1 MTVEPGS
8 IALISG
14 GLAANLGKIVF
25 VVGSPDDPRLPRVG
39 GGGTVWD
46 VQMIATPPLGL
57 DGEEY
62 LRIGIGEDWLM
73 PIPVPK
79 DLAAKM
85 RECGLANVLHRA
97 MEELLQEGFGDE
109 GFAESAGTESRK
121 PTDGGEM
128 TESNDGKRQHDLA
141 LDYGDTAA
149 DDVARRARQ
158 LLIENKFIMSGDSGL
173 RNVWEEIVVQVR
185 GEQTPF
191 WDAYEA
197 AMRDAV
203 LSALASLCAADRN
216 ALWLKTDAGWDWRY
230 DQDEESEEIKAPP
243 VDDEDIVTYIIKER
257 LIKMADDFS
266 NPRVEEFL
274 YPGY

>member
-25 VVGSPDDPRLPRVG
+25 VVGCPDDPRLPRVG

-73 PIPVPK
+73 PLPVPK

-97 MEELLQEGFGDE
+97 MEELLQEGFGDD
-109 GFAESAGTESRK
+109 GFVESAGTESRNCA
-121 PTDGGEM
+121 DGGEM
-128 TESNDGKRQHDLA
+128 TESNDSNRQQELA
-141 LDYGDTAA
+141 LDYEDAAA
-149 DDVARRARQ
+149 DDAPAGVDEGS
-158 LLIENKFIMSGDSGL
+158 LNGDSSTDLQQLAEKLERTVEEAVKLMTAPSRSPEEVRRLNLLDEERLYL
-173 RNVWEEIVVQVR
+173 RGEIVK
-185 GEQTPF
+185 
-191 WDAYEA
+191 
-197 AMRDAV
+197 
-203 LSALASLCAADRN
+203 L
-216 ALWLKTDAGWDWRY
+216 
-230 DQDEESEEIKAPP
+230 EIK
-243 VDDEDIVTYIIKER
+243 EM
-257 LIKMADDFS
+257 MAD
-266 NPRVEEFL
+266 PKYAHLKKVV
-274 YPGY
+274 